1 VQPFSPPPYPPRAQQ
16 HTPAGS
22 TGVHWVVWLLGGG
35 ALLFAF
41 ALGLVFVLWRVL
53 TPVHRPVTYV
63 TYGGGGY
70 TTSPHGVRSGSLSG
84 SGSGSGGSG
93 MGSATVEDED
103 LQVSPGPKLPAVK
116 RQIPVHPMSV
126 LDGCSKSDLDDV
138 EDRIDGAIHVGA
150 PLYNDGDFGGCYHAY
165 ESTAQSI
172 EKTLPKSC
180 KGPAK
185 ALEAGR
191 DRASKLSTPAEQAW
205 AMRDAFDGLL
215 DVIDRKGP
223 DL

>member
-1 VQPFSPPPYPPRAQQ
+1 M
-16 HTPAGS
+16 
-22 TGVHWVVWLLGGG
+22 
-35 ALLFAF
+35 LFAF

-70 TTSPHGVRSGSLSG
+70 AVSPHGVRSGTLSG
-84 SGSGSGGSG
+84 SGSGSSLGSP
-93 MGSATVEDED
+93 AVDDED
-103 LQVSPGPKLPAVK
+103 PQVSPAPKLPAVK
-116 RQIPVHPMSV
+116 RQVPVHPISV

-150 PLYNDGDFGGCYHAY
+150 PLYNDGDFDGCYRAY
-165 ESTAQSI
+165 ESTARTI
-172 EKTLPKSC
+172 EKALPNTC

-185 ALEAGR
+185 ALKAGR